1 MATPQPNARQ
11 RRAQQHLAHQLSEIG
26 FALPGSLIER
36 RTSCGKAGCRCTA
49 DPPEL
54 HGPYIQWTRK
64 VDGRTVTKL
73 LSPAQRDRYQ
83 PWFDNARRLRELV
96 AELESISLDTIHHAE
111 DWTQS

>member
-1 MATPQPNARQ
+1 MATLQPNARQ
-11 RRAQQHLAHQLSEIG
+11 RRAQQRLARQLSEIG